1 MLDWIADTL
10 LKIVNYVPALFVAQ
24 DSANFMLIRAMFGL
38 MLIVLIVVVIAGSG
52 YIWSAISRRLRDRSA
67 P

>member
-10 LKIVNYVPALFVAQ
+10 LKIVNYVPALFVAH

-38 MLIVLIVVVIAGSG
+38 ILIVLIVVVIAGSG
-52 YIWSAISRRLRDRSA
+52 YIWSAVSRRLRNRST

>member
-10 LKIVNYVPALFVAQ
+10 LKIVNYAPALFVAQ

-38 MLIVLIVVVIAGSG
+38 ILIVLVVVVIAGSG
-52 YIWSAISRRLRDRSA
+52 YIWSAIARRLRDRSA

>member
-10 LKIVNYVPALFVAQ
+10 LKIVNYIPALFIAP

-38 MLIVLIVVVIAGSG
+38 ILIVLMVVVIAASG

-67 P
+67 S